1 MCDASVS
8 HLNYFGVSM
17 SENTKTAIGTDVSLL
32 GEEHVRRYRETD
44 GEVGHI
50 WNGATALLLTM
61 RGRKS
66 GEERTIPIIYT
77 AVNDVQVIIASKGG
91 APEHPIW
98 YLNILAE
105 PKVKVQIK
113 GERFSAVARTATGP
127 EREWLWSEAIKQWP
141 NYDIYQSRTTREI
154 PVVVIERV
162 GT

>member
-1 MCDASVS
+1 
-8 HLNYFGVSM
+8 M
-17 SENTKTAIGTDVSLL
+17 SDTTKTAIGTDVSLL

-44 GEVGHI
+44 GEVGYI

-61 RGRKS
+61 TGRKS
-66 GEERTIPIIYT
+66 GEERTIPIIFT
-77 AVNDVQVIIASKGG
+77 QVSDVQVIIASKGG

-113 GERFSAVARTATGP
+113 GEKFDAIARTATGS
-127 EREWLWSEAIKQWP
+127 EREWLWGEAVKQWP

-162 GT
+162 KP

>member
-1 MCDASVS
+1 
-8 HLNYFGVSM
+8 M
-17 SENTKTAIGTDVSLL
+17 SDTTKTAIGTDVSLL

-61 RGRKS
+61 TGRKS

-77 AVNDVQVIIASKGG
+77 QVGDVQVIIASKGG

-98 YLNILAE
+98 YLNVLAE

-113 GERFSAVARTATGP
+113 GEKFDAFAQSSNGQIMTFINLARTV
-127 EREWLWSEAIKQWP
+127 RFLLS
-141 NYDIYQSRTTREI
+141 
-154 PVVVIERV
+154 
-162 GT
+162 